1 MKIRTQLTKNNI
13 IMKNYILL
21 YMIIISI
28 FSCNIYSQKAK
39 TVTAP
44 DKSKINYSDVD
55 PLKTYERVIEKGY
68 KSADMLKKI
77 GNAYY
82 FNEELDKAAKWY
94 GELFTMTTVTDLEP
108 EYYFRYARSLK
119 SINKNNEADEMM
131 KIFNQKTEADTV
143 NKN

>member
-1 MKIRTQLTKNNI
+1 MKKFLVV
-13 IMKNYILL
+13 
-21 YMIIISI
+21 YMILISI
-28 FSCNIYSQKAK
+28 FSCAVYSQNEK
-39 TVTAP
+39 TVNVP
-44 DKSKINYSDVD
+44 DKNKVGYSDID

-94 GELFTMTTVTDLEP
+94 QELFSLSTITDLEP

-119 SINKNNEADEMM
+119 SINKNDEANEMM
-131 KIFNQKTEADTV
+131 KLFHQKNEATTE
-143 NKN
+143 KN

>member
-1 MKIRTQLTKNNI
+1 M
-13 IMKNYILL
+13 M
-21 YMIIISI
+21 ISI
-28 FSCNIYSQKAK
+28 FSCAIYSQNEKKVIVPNKNK
-39 TVTAP
+39 T
-44 DKSKINYSDVD
+44 NYSDID

-94 GELFTMTTVTDLEP
+94 QELFSMNTITDLEP

-119 SINKNNEADEMM
+119 SINKNDEANEMM
-131 KIFNQKTEADTV
+131 KIFNQKIEANTE
-143 NKN
+143 KN

>member
-1 MKIRTQLTKNNI
+1 
-13 IMKNYILL
+13 MKNYLVV
-21 YMIIISI
+21 YMIMISI
-28 FSCNIYSQKAK
+28 FSCAIYSQNEKKVIVPNKNK
-39 TVTAP
+39 T
-44 DKSKINYSDVD
+44 NYSDID

-94 GELFTMTTVTDLEP
+94 QELFSMNTITDLEP

-119 SINKNNEADEMM
+119 SINKNDEANEMM
-131 KIFNQKTEADTV
+131 KIFNQKIEANTE
-143 NKN
+143 KN

>member
-1 MKIRTQLTKNNI
+1 
-13 IMKNYILL
+13 MKNYILL

-28 FSCNIYSQKAK
+28 FSCTIYSQNAKA
-39 TVTAP
+39 VTAP
-44 DKSKINYSDVD
+44 NNSKTNYSDVD

-94 GELFTMTTVTDLEP
+94 GELFTMTTITDLEP

-119 SINKNNEADEMM
+119 YINKNNEADEMM
-131 KIFNQKTEADTV
+131 KIFNQKTEANTA

>member
-1 MKIRTQLTKNNI
+1 
-13 IMKNYILL
+13 MKNYLVV
-21 YMIIISI
+21 YMIMISI
-28 FSCNIYSQKAK
+28 FSCAIYSQNEKKVIVPNKNK
-39 TVTAP
+39 T
-44 DKSKINYSDVD
+44 NYSNID

-94 GELFTMTTVTDLEP
+94 QELFSMNTITDLEP

-119 SINKNNEADEMM
+119 SINKNDEANEMM
-131 KIFNQKTEADTV
+131 KIFNQKIEANTE
-143 NKN
+143 KN

>member
-1 MKIRTQLTKNNI
+1 M
-13 IMKNYILL
+13 
-21 YMIIISI
+21 ISI
-28 FSCNIYSQKAK
+28 FSSAIYSQNEK
-39 TVTAP
+39 TVTVP
-44 DKSKINYSDVD
+44 NKNKINYSDID

-94 GELFTMTTVTDLEP
+94 QELFSMSTITDLEP

-119 SINKNNEADEMM
+119 SINKNDEANEMM
-131 KIFNQKTEADTV
+131 KIFNQKIEANTE
-143 NKN
+143 KN